1 MNHLRRTTLAASAAI
16 EACEGGDMAACDDLY
31 YETPVGSEE
40 ERIGSTCGG
49 RSEEELVGACEE
61 TFG

>member
-1 MNHLRRTTLAASAAI
+1 
-16 EACEGGDMAACDDLY
+16 MAACDDLY